1 MISYKWVENDEQ
13 ERILCIYSTPE
24 ATEEMENL
32 SEEVAKKVRKA
43 VNKAFED
50 YSNPDD
56 IDE

>member
-1 MISYKWVENDEQ
+1 
-13 ERILCIYSTPE
+13 
-24 ATEEMENL
+24 MENL